1 MNSIALLAFSVMDWL
16 HRLGTVGLFLVGI
29 IDNSFIPIP
38 GGVDIFTIL
47 LVSGHRSAWLYYA
60 AVATVS
66 SVVGGWLT
74 YRLARKGGEETLE
87 KKIGKERAE
96 KVYEKFEKH
105 GFSSIVIGA
114 VLPPPFPIVPVL
126 MAPGILEY
134 PTRKFI
140 AALTVGRGLRYV
152 AIAFLA
158 HVYGKQ
164 IIGFLTRYE
173 RPLLYTLLALAALG
187 GIAALA
193 YIKYYRPKRRAEE
206 KRRGEPVEDFPIPGK
221 GNQKSA
227 KQGRRRS
234 TAKADKAGA
243 KKSAKE
249 QKTA

>member
-1 MNSIALLAFSVMDWL
+1 MNLIVFILFSLVDWL
-16 HRLGTVGLFLVGI
+16 HRLGAAGLFLVGI

-47 LVSGHRSAWLYYA
+47 LVSGHRTAWLSYA
-60 AVATVS
+60 ALATAS
-66 SVVGGWLT
+66 SVFGGWLT
-74 YRLARKGGEETLE
+74 YRLARKGGEDTLE
-87 KKIGKERAE
+87 KKIGKERAK
-96 KVYEKFEKH
+96 KVYKKFEKH

-114 VLPPPFPIVPVL
+114 ILPPPFPIVPVL

-140 AALTVGRGLRYV
+140 FALTFGRGLRYF
-152 AIAFLA
+152 ALA
-158 HVYGKQ
+158 YLAQIYGKQ

-193 YIKYYRPKRRAEE
+193 YFKYYRPKRRAEE
-206 KRRGEPVEDFPIPGK
+206 KRRGEPVEDFPIPGQ

-227 KQGRRRS
+227 KKERGRQS
-234 TAKADKAGA
+234 TAKA
-243 KKSAKE
+243 KKSIKE